1 MVIQP
6 HLMYGWERNA
16 RQALKLLRRMGA
28 VSRQDANQM
37 RSLLDKEAE
46 IPPSLW
52 PACNLLYLAE
62 VNPANR
68 LPL

>member
-16 RQALKLLRRMGA
+16 HQALKLLRRVGA
-28 VSRQDANQM
+28 VNRMDARLM
-37 RSLLDKEAE
+37 RSLIDKEVE

-62 VNPANR
+62 VSPANR